1 MLVYAYERGGAAG
14 SGLVAVVQLVPA
26 ALFAPF
32 GAGLGDRF
40 PRDRVLLAGY
50 GLQAATTAATA
61 AALAFAAPVPLVYL
75 LAATAATSLTL
86 VRPAQ
91 NGLLPSLVATP
102 DALTAANAA
111 LGTIENGC
119 ILAGPALAG
128 ALLAIWG
135 PALVFTVTAAALV
148 AGALSVAGVRV
159 AAAGRRGER
168 VAGGA
173 LGAFRVLARDPG
185 ALALVVL
192 LGAQQLQ
199 VGALD
204 VLFVVL
210 ALAALGL
217 GEAGVGALNAA
228 LGLGGVLGAAWAG
241 GLAGRAGLARWLAL
255 GVAAWGLG
263 LVFAGALPS
272 APAVFALV
280 VAGGAGRSL
289 MDVTGRTLL
298 QRLAAPDVLSRVFG
312 VLEGSSMAALAIGA
326 LAAPVLVERLG
337 SAAAFAA
344 IGALLPVLLVIALPA
359 LRTADRRARVPE
371 RTLAIARRVPF
382 FAALPA
388 PSLERVAEALRPVEA
403 RAGSALVSEGERGD
417 RFYVIE
423 RGTAAV
429 SIGGRPV
436 RTLGPGDH
444 FGELALLRDAPRS
457 ATVRADSDV
466 SLYALGR
473 DEFLAALTAH
483 PASARSAEA
492 AARAL
497 QG

>member
-1 MLVYAYERGGAAG
+1 MLVYAYDRGGAAG

-40 PRDRVLLAGY
+40 PRHRVLLAGY

-61 AALAFAAPVPLVYL
+61 AALAFVAPVPVVYL

-263 LVFAGALPS
+263 LVFAGA
-272 APAVFALV
+272 
-280 VAGGAGRSL
+280 
-289 MDVTGRTLL
+289 
-298 QRLAAPDVLSRVFG
+298 
-312 VLEGSSMAALAIGA
+312 E
-326 LAAPVLVERLG
+326 
-337 SAAAFAA
+337 
-344 IGALLPVLLVIALPA
+344 
-359 LRTADRRARVPE
+359 
-371 RTLAIARRVPF
+371 
-382 FAALPA
+382 
-388 PSLERVAEALRPVEA
+388 
-403 RAGSALVSEGERGD
+403 
-417 RFYVIE
+417 
-423 RGTAAV
+423 
-429 SIGGRPV
+429 
-436 RTLGPGDH
+436 H
-444 FGELALLRDAPRS
+444 FN
-457 ATVRADSDV
+457 
-466 SLYALGR
+466 
-473 DEFLAALTAH
+473 
-483 PASARSAEA
+483 
-492 AARAL
+492 
-497 QG
+497 

>member
-1 MLVYAYERGGAAG
+1 MGDLDRDARVRVRARRRGGIRARRGGPARSSGALRAVRRRSRRPLPARPRPPRRLRAAG
-14 SGLVAVVQLVPA
+14 GDDRRDGRRARFRRTRAARLPA
-26 ALFAPF
+26 R
-32 GAGLGDRF
+32 GHRGDE
-40 PRDRVLLAGY
+40 
-50 GLQAATTAATA
+50 
-61 AALAFAAPVPLVYL
+61 
-75 LAATAATSLTL
+75 
-86 VRPAQ
+86 
-91 NGLLPSLVATP
+91 P
-102 DALTAANAA
+102 DAGASRAERA
-111 LGTIENGC
+111 
-119 ILAGPALAG
+119 PALARRDARRPHRRQRGPGHDRERLHPRRTG
-128 ALLAIWG
+128 ARGRPARDLG
-135 PALVFTVTAAALV
+135 PGPRLRGHGRRARRRRAL
-148 AGALSVAGVRV
+148 GRGS
-159 AAAGRRGER
+159 AGRRGR
-168 VAGGA
+168 PARGA
-173 LGAFRVLARDPG
+173 RGRRPPRRFPRPL
-185 ALALVVL
+185 
-192 LGAQQLQ
+192 
-199 VGALD
+199 
-204 VLFVVL
+204 LFVVL

>member
-1 MLVYAYERGGAAG
+1 ARARPPRRGRGVRRREHHRHAVRRPRGADGAIRAARRGRARGRGQRLDYRTERAPLRSGRPARRRLHPPLSGLGAIARDPALRRVAFAFATFNVAEWATWIAMLVYAYERGGAAG

-26 ALFAPF
+26 ALFAPS

-40 PRDRVLLAGY
+40 PRHRVFLAAY

-135 PALVFTVTAAALV
+135 PALVFAVTAAALV

-159 AAAGRRGER
+159 AA
-168 VAGGA
+168 
-173 LGAFRVLARDPG
+173 
-185 ALALVVL
+185 
-192 LGAQQLQ
+192 
-199 VGALD
+199 
-204 VLFVVL
+204 
-210 ALAALGL
+210 
-217 GEAGVGALNAA
+217 
-228 LGLGGVLGAAWAG
+228 
-241 GLAGRAGLARWLAL
+241 
-255 GVAAWGLG
+255 WGLG
-263 LVFAGALPS
+263 LVFAGAVPS

-359 LRTADRRARVPE
+359 LRTADLRARVPE
-371 RTLAIARRVPF
+371 R
-382 FAALPA
+382 
-388 PSLERVAEALRPVEA
+388 
-403 RAGSALVSEGERGD
+403 
-417 RFYVIE
+417 
-423 RGTAAV
+423 
-429 SIGGRPV
+429 
-436 RTLGPGDH
+436 
-444 FGELALLRDAPRS
+444 
-457 ATVRADSDV
+457 
-466 SLYALGR
+466 
-473 DEFLAALTAH
+473 
-483 PASARSAEA
+483 
-492 AARAL
+492 
-497 QG
+497 